1 MFKKK
6 LELKVKAVI
15 MNKNIRIKVTKL
27 SKEEKLRMN
36 KMC

>member
-6 LELKVKAVI
+6 LELKVKAVM
-15 MNKNIRIKVTKL
+15 MNKNILIKVTKL